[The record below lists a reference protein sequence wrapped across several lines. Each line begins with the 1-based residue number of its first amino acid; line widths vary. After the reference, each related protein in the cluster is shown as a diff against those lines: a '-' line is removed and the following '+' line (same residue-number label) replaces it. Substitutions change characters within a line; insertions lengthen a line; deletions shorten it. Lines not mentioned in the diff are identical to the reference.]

1 MEESNPNTVNCTEIQ
16 KHTTEYDNVLYKLHL
31 ATRRSDS
38 VADLSVWDI
47 QNPHVAVKFDQASQ
61 NKLILDCFIDEETW
75 GKQNTLESMLL
86 KAGRAELATALIL
99 KSVGYAQQ
107 QNTKARFGNESTSET
122 CRRHLGSLDL

>member
-1 MEESNPNTVNCTEIQ
+1 MEESNPITVNCTEIQ

-47 QNPHVAVKFDQASQ
+47 QNPHVAVKFDRASE

-75 GKQNTLESMLL
+75 GKQNTLESIQKFGIQFPKDGSGMNFVH
-86 KAGRAELATALIL
+86 GALPSGKTDRL
-99 KSVGYAQQ
+99 MDHA
-107 QNTKARFGNESTSET
+107 
-122 CRRHLGSLDL
+122 L